1 MAGAD
6 DDGSE
11 ACVASFRREGWVG
24 ASVTAVD
31 SLILADLRGVDWL
44 FMMPSWVKAATTI
57 VAVTQ

>member
-1 MAGAD
+1 MVGAD

-24 ASVTAVD
+24 ASVAAAD
-31 SLILADLRGVDWL
+31 SLIWADLRGVDCL
-44 FMMPSWVKAATTI
+44 VMMRSLVKVATTI